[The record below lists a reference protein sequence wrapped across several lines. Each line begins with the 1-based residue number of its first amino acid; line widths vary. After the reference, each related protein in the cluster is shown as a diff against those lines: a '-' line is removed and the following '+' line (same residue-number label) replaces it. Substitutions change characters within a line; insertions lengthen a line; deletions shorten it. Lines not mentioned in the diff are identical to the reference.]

1 MRANSSSLTVGQ
13 YELAALNRIAFLA
26 ATASDVETLY
36 QEAGDELMRAFG
48 ADGLGV
54 LLLTPGSEQRAVA
67 HRRGLTPEGNAL
79 WAAVPYRDTLSA
91 QVAAD
96 GVPRSWLHEDF
107 SPAAQAVMAA
117 TGYGAGAAVPLR
129 IHARLLGVLNVSFR
143 QPRRLSPAQLE
154 LLQTMASH
162 FAAAVESQRL
172 LAQQRAASAE
182 NAALYEELRQASAE
196 LARGQTQLAQ
206 RGHLAALGE
215 MTAVLAH
222 EIRNPLAILSNA
234 LALLERRESAPL
246 ELRRQVVR
254 TMGQELERM
263 NRLVE
268 ELLHFGRPSAPRFE
282 PQCLWALVE
291 DVKEAVRADA
301 PPRVEVSAELHGELP
316 RISFDA
322 RLIRQA
328 LLNLALNG
336 AQAMP
341 EGGRLTLR
349 LQPSARGAQLEVEDE
364 GAGIAPDVRAR
375 MFEPFFTTR
384 ASGTGL
390 GLALVQHAVLQHQG
404 QLEVRSAPGE
414 GTLFRIELPRSP
426 ASPAAAPAAT
436 G

>member
-1 MRANSSSLTVGQ
+1 MRTANGLTVSQ

-48 ADGLGV
+48 ADGMGV
-54 LLLTPGSEQRAVA
+54 LLLVPGSNERVVA
-67 HRRGLTPEGNAL
+67 HRRGLSQEGASL
-79 WAAVPYRDTLSA
+79 WAGLPSSETLA
-91 QVAAD
+91 GQVVGD
-96 GVPRSWLHEDF
+96 GKARSWLREDF
-107 SPAAQAVMAA
+107 SPAAQAIMAK
-117 TGYGAGAAVPLR
+117 TGYWAGAAVPLR
-129 IHARLLGVLNVSFR
+129 MHARMLGCLNVSFR

-172 LAQQRAASAE
+172 LSLQREASAE
-182 NAALYEELRQASAE
+182 NAQLYEELRLAGAE

-206 RGHLAALGE
+206 RRHLAALGE

-222 EIRNPLAILSNA
+222 EIRNPLAILSNVHG
-234 LALLERRESAPL
+234 LLERREDAPL
-246 ELRRQVVR
+246 EVRRQAVR
-254 TMGQELERM
+254 AMGQELQRM
-263 NRLVE
+263 NQLVE
-268 ELLHFGRPSAPRFE
+268 ELLHFGRPSAPTFE
-282 PQCLWALVE
+282 PRCLWALVE
-291 DVKEAVRADA
+291 EVKEAVSAHA
-301 PPRVEVSAELHGELP
+301 SPEVEVAVELQGEMP
-316 RISFDA
+316 RIAFDA

-341 EGGRLTLR
+341 DGGRLTLR
-349 LQPSARGAQLEVEDE
+349 LRESAQGASLEVEDQ
-364 GAGIAPDVRAR
+364 GTGITPEVRAR

-384 ASGTGL
+384 PTGTGL

-404 QLEVRSAPGE
+404 RIDVHSAPGE
-414 GTLFRIELPRSP
+414 GTTFRIELPRSP
-426 ASPAAAPAAT
+426 ASAVA